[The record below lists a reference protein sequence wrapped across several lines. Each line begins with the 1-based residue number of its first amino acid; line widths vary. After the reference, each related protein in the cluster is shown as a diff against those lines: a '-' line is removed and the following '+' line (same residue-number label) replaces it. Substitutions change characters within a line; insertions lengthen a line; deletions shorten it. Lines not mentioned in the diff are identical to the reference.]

1 MTEKVGLKAV
11 LDDKDFQRAVTR
23 YVRGMN
29 IMDRKTAGV
38 AKSAGSAMGGLA
50 GALTMGVGAAIGIL
64 TAQLIPKLL
73 SGLKSIG
80 TTLADIGREA
90 IMSGARV
97 KEMGIVVQ
105 YLGQQAGYT
114 EGQLDSYVA
123 KIRAAGMRTDV
134 AQKAVAEFARYQ
146 LDLAKATDLVNIAQA
161 VAILAGEDSS
171 ETMRALIDAT
181 LTQNTLMLRRR
192 GILVNMGKVM
202 DDEAESLGKVAN
214 EMTDTERA
222 NAALN
227 AIIKAGD
234 PLLGLYEKAME
245 SAGKQL
251 RSMPRYTYEL
261 LLQMGMPFQDAFSD
275 AVFILVDFTKA
286 LMVASQEGGVL
297 NVMMV
302 ELGATVTELVAPI
315 VAFGRQIIDVMQDLN
330 LVLGDFRG
338 PDLAMMRMGM
348 SDLQEEISALEAPD
362 LSKGWEEEA
371 DKIEDIN
378 SKLATSIGRLWDD
391 VHRAMNQAMD
401 DWGRSRARDLEDW
414 IRGQTRAL
422 EDLRSS
428 IAEVYSDLDQQLAEM
443 EGDWQEQRAEEE
455 SNWTEQRERD
465 LERHEDEIGRLRED
479 AAMAQSKEEWDLIQ
493 ELIAQK
499 EGEFQE
505 ERKLEKT
512 KRKERLAAEQAEHK
526 ADMARARSRAQ
537 DRASIMEAEFNA
549 RRERQEEDR
558 RIRLDREREDHELR
572 MARQREQA
580 TRREADLRAA
590 AVASTVI
597 LQEQIAET
605 KRRQQAGYEEQRLS
619 LLALLASQKRDY
631 EKALFELPLLHEE
644 HAKESAKAYE
654 RLSEFFAVQLNI
666 EFSDIVALWQ
676 EKDWGK
682 LGFIMV
688 GEIAEG
694 INRWFYPH
702 LLVFYKRLMLD
713 FYTLG
718 WYSLSQIAA
727 GILGYVAE
735 KPLKD
740 FLSKIMD
747 ETLPAITERIGEFW
761 TAGYEAIKAF
771 GEGILYLQD
780 WIRGVVADLIR
791 GAVQAAMDAL
801 HMGSPSKV
809 FLALG
814 ENIDLAFAEG
824 IRSLAHLPALEME
837 RVAAGTMHSV
847 SNVTTY
853 HQQYNL
859 SVHSTAPVEPIVSD
873 FHMMQALGG

>member
-73 SGLKSIG
+73 GGLKSIG
-80 TTLADIGREA
+80 TTLTDIGRDA

-114 EGQLDSYVA
+114 ESQLDSYVA
-123 KIRAAGMRTDV
+123 QIRAAGMRTDV

-275 AVFILVDFTKA
+275 AVFVLVDFTKA
-286 LMVASQEGGVL
+286 LMGAAQEGGWL
-297 NVMMV
+297 NTIMV
-302 ELGATVTELVAPI
+302 ELGATVSGLAAPI
-315 VAFGRQIIDVMQDLN
+315 VAFGREVIDVMQDLN
-330 LVLGDFRG
+330 LVLSDFRG
-338 PDLAMMRMGM
+338 PDLAMMRTGM
-348 SDLQEEISALEAPD
+348 SDLQQEISSLEAPD
-362 LSKGWEEEA
+362 LSTGWEEEA

-378 SKLATSIGRLWDD
+378 SKLAASIGRLWDD

-401 DWGRSRARDLEDW
+401 DWERGRARDLEDW

-422 EDLRSS
+422 EDFRAS

-465 LERHEDEIGRLRED
+465 LERHEDELSRLRED

-499 EGEFQE
+499 EGEFQQERILE
-505 ERKLEKT
+505 ET
-512 KRKERLAAEQAEHK
+512 KRKERLAAEQAEHN
-526 ADMARARSRAQ
+526 AEMARERSRAQ
-537 DRASIMEAEFNA
+537 ERASIMEAEFNA

-558 RIRLDREREDHELR
+558 RIRLEREREDHELR

-597 LQEQIAET
+597 LKEQIAET
-605 KRRQQAGYEEQRLS
+605 KRRQQAGYEEQRTA

-631 EKALFELPLLHEE
+631 EKALFELPFLHEE

-654 RLSEFFAVQLNI
+654 RLSELFSTQLDI
-666 EFSDIVALWQ
+666 EFDEIMIAWKG
-676 EKDWGK
+676 KDWNL
-682 LGFIMV
+682 LGEEV
-688 GEIAEG
+688 VWG
-694 INRWFYPH
+694 I
-702 LLVFYKRLMLD
+702 LLGYDGMLSTAARLMLRGMVLVA
-713 FYTLG
+713 YWTIKG
-718 WYSLSQIAA
+718 AA
-727 GILGYVAE
+727 GAWYKVGYVLVEMMRAGA
-735 KPLKD
+735 
-740 FLSKIMD
+740 SH
-747 ETLPAITERIGEFW
+747 IGGWFTDIQEEMASAFW
-761 TAGYEAIKAF
+761 DAGYEAIAAF
-771 GEGILYLQD
+771 GRGILYLRD
-780 WIRGVVADLIR
+780 WIRGVVTDLIG

-814 ENIDLAFAEG
+814 KNIDLAFAEG
-824 IRSLAHLPALEME
+824 IRSLAHLPALEMG

-859 SVHSTAPVEPIVSD
+859 SVHSSAPVEPIVSD